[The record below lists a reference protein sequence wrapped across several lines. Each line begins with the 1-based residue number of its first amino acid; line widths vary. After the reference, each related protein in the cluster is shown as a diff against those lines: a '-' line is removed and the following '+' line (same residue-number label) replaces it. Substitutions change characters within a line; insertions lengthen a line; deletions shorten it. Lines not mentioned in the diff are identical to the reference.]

1 MTSIPPLK
9 PQNPDSPSHI
19 SGVGKKPRGA
29 DSMRYLLGSWS
40 VMVFGELVHQLT
52 NSVGLILDPSALR
65 QAAAD
70 AARNRG
76 QEVSDM
82 MLTMSTYTSIAIMT
96 LFQLLIMVLLAFA
109 LRAVARGQKWADA
122 ARRLLTVFSI
132 FFVIRTLL
140 VVIAPAAVAGATQLP
155 VGFTAVLGV
164 VQIIIGV
171 AAACGLIYASRKE
184 IHEALSH
191 DTKKDG

>member
-1 MTSIPPLK
+1 MTDVTTTDTVDYDDEITDYS
-9 PQNPDSPSHI
+9 PD
-19 SGVGKKPRGA
+19 GV
-29 DSMRYLLGSWS
+29 
-40 VMVFGELVHQLT
+40 
-52 NSVGLILDPSALR
+52 
-65 QAAAD
+65 AARAD

-96 LFQLLIMVLLAFA
+96 LFQLLIMVLLAFS

-140 VVIAPAAVAGATQLP
+140 VVIAPAAVAGAKPAWRVASNRWSIPAPRSPLP
-155 VGFTAVLGV
+155 SAG
-164 VQIIIGV
+164 
-171 AAACGLIYASRKE
+171 AS
-184 IHEALSH
+184 S
-191 DTKKDG
+191 G

>member
-29 DSMRYLLGSWS
+29 DTMRYLLGSWS

-76 QEVSDM
+76 QELS
-82 MLTMSTYTSIAIMT
+82 
-96 LFQLLIMVLLAFA
+96 LIHISEPT
-109 LRAVARGQKWADA
+109 
-122 ARRLLTVFSI
+122 RRS
-132 FFVIRTLL
+132 
-140 VVIAPAAVAGATQLP
+140 
-155 VGFTAVLGV
+155 
-164 VQIIIGV
+164 
-171 AAACGLIYASRKE
+171 
-184 IHEALSH
+184 
-191 DTKKDG
+191 